1 MNDECLLRIYDGKQ
15 RVHVEIPP
23 PSACQF
29 INHEQPQI
37 NAIMKIKKMFVSIL
51 VCYFFIVAFTHCSS
65 SPEQP
70 NPLSASY
77 DSLHTVYQQLLDENS
92 YLEDELNE
100 ASYKADSLG
109 SLYYAL
115 QKSIQKKPVFSQEER
130 EFATLVPKVNDAL
143 ATMIKTKDTQKVLN
157 FFHDRFTSNVIQ
169 ISMANQVSVNRKNSS
184 TLPQH
189 LEYLANEAG
198 ITYLNFSV
206 KDILALRVR
215 NDQLGIMVFTN
226 DFEVRKENGE
236 VIRGEDLIQVV
247 AKKYNGAWK
256 IGNYSSIFL
265 SDYEKMITQ

>member
-1 MNDECLLRIYDGKQ
+1 LKINVSSVSLTVGND
-15 RVHVEIPP
+15 
-23 PSACQF
+23 A
-29 INHEQPQI
+29 QPQT
-37 NAIMKIKKMFVSIL
+37 NANMNIRKMFISL
-51 VCYFFIVAFTHCSS
+51 LFYFFIIIAFTHCSF

-70 NPLSASY
+70 NELSASY
-77 DSLHTVYQQLLDENS
+77 DSLHTAHQQLLDENS
-92 YLEDELNE
+92 YLKDELNSV
-100 ASYKADSLG
+100 SYKADSLG
-109 SLYYAL
+109 SLYQAL
-115 QKSIQKKPVFSQEER
+115 QKTIQKKPVLSQEER

-157 FFHDRFTSNVIQ
+157 FFHGRFTSNVIQ
-169 ISMANQVSVNRKNSS
+169 ISLANQVNVNRKNSS

-198 ITYLNFSV
+198 ITYLHFSV

-236 VIRGEDLIQVV
+236 MIRGEDLIQVV
-247 AKKYNGAWK
+247 AKKYNGEWK